1 VENLF
6 SILTSVA
13 VVSISMEVLLKQKKI
28 VLMKTNLISVLLNRF
43 LLSTICYF
51 VESVLCTIIPRFS
64 NCLLEKLAWHDK

>member
-13 VVSISMEVLLKQKKI
+13 VVSILMEVLLKKKI